1 MSQKRPFWPF
11 WPAISEAGWT
21 SRKKVPLGIRLKS
34 ARRSHMRISLHVN
47 GAELKLLTKNHP
59 AAGGVTRR
67 MLGCILLGLWLSKDD
82 GELNINPPTPCQ

>member
-11 WPAISEAGWT
+11 WPVISEAGWT

-34 ARRSHMRISLHVN
+34 ARRSHMRIFPHVN

-59 AAGGVTRR
+59 AAGGVP
-67 MLGCILLGLWLSKDD
+67 LLLLV
-82 GELNINPPTPCQ
+82 